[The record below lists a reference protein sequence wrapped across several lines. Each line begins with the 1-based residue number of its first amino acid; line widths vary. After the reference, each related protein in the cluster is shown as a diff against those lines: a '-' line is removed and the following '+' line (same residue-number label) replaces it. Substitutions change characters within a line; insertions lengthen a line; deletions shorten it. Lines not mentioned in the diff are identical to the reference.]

1 MFGREDE
8 LLRLVFALGLGMTFL
23 SALLTWVAAWRYGRR
38 RALVV
43 PVLALVAVAV
53 LALRGQGLD
62 AGQATQ
68 TIAFAMVFAGPAV
81 AGALLGLGLSA
92 LAQRHPARAIRQ
104 VAPED
109 DPSCQVLS
117 PRQAGPGEE

>member
-8 LLRLVFALGLGMTFL
+8 LLRLVFGLGLGMTLL
-23 SALLTWVAAWRYGRR
+23 SALLTWAAAWRYGRR

-53 LALRGQGLD
+53 LALRAQGLD

-92 LAQRHPARAIRQ
+92 FVQRNAARTVRQ

-109 DPSCQVLS
+109 APSCQALS